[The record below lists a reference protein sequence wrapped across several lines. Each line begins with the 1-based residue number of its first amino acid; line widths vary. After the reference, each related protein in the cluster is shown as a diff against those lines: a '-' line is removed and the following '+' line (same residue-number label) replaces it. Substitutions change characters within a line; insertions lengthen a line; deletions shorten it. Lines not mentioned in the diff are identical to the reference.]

1 MGACAGAWRHG
12 QHEKTE
18 RNDPPLPSRLCTLRP
33 TEAQVRTLLA
43 HPDSPYIRAIG
54 FLCLRYTANP
64 RTLWGWCDRFVADAE
79 EFSPSPSGVG
89 RPVSMGAYV
98 RDLLLTHAYFETLFP
113 RVPKP
118 VADEIAAKLSARGLP
133 PRAAGNAGQGGAD
146 RRGDAGAAR
155 PASVKASLSVAFGQ
169 RAPNR
174 AGGREEGRGA
184 WARADGSR
192 DRRDDRGGW
201 RDDRGRDH
209 GYGDRGGYGG
219 DRDRGRDRPRSRSP
233 PRYRARSR
241 SRSPPPP
248 RR

>member
-1 MGACAGAWRHG
+1 
-12 QHEKTE
+12 
-18 RNDPPLPSRLCTLRP
+18 
-33 TEAQVRTLLA
+33 
-43 HPDSPYIRAIG
+43 
-54 FLCLRYTANP
+54 
-64 RTLWGWCDRFVADAE
+64 
-79 EFSPSPSGVG
+79 
-89 RPVSMGAYV
+89 MGAYV